1 MKKLKALI
9 FIIFLMTFNIKTS
22 YATIKIMPDEISIGI
37 NYNQTLKAYNASSNN
52 ITWQSNNPNVVTVD
66 NGKIT
71 GINTG
76 EAYVKVTDG
85 NTLALCK
92 VKVINNYVPVTSISL
107 EQNEITLIVN
117 NTAKIN
123 PIILPINASN
133 KNPVYVS
140 SSEDIA
146 TVNSSGYVTAKKV
159 GKTNISVTIE
169 NKVAIY
175 KVTVV
180 DKIPLESITIQPSLK
195 LNKNQRATLSV
206 TYSPQNATDKKVTWQ
221 SSNPNIVVVDD
232 KGNIKGITPGSA
244 TITVTSNDGNHIAT
258 SKITVVA
265 NTPSPTNNNQTQTT
279 TKVNPPSS
287 TSATNNDN
295 TIKLKGISLDNENIT
310 LNVNENRILIVNYNP
325 QNATDKT
332 VTWKSSNPSIVKVD
346 NSGKLTALA
355 EGTTTI
361 TVTSNDGKYEAKC
374 NVTVSTNNNEDTDK
388 KLKSI
393 KLSESKLN
401 LKKGKEI
408 TLEVTYNPSDADNK
422 ELLWT
427 SSNEDVAIVQN
438 GKITALAIGTTEI
451 KATSVDGSHEAKCN
465 VTVYSDLPISSITF
479 EKEKQTV
486 YIGNTI
492 TLNTISTPEGTIIE
506 NPIWTSSDESIA
518 TVSDG
523 VVTGKVAGKTT
534 ITISDEL
541 GEITASTT
549 VYVIEKP
556 LEKLS
561 ITVEGYDLKFDPD
574 IKNYTLNIGS
584 ESELNIKTNYDSSRV
599 TIGGNRELKN
609 NSIITITVIGN
620 KNVKTTYVINVKKKS
635 FNLIYFV
642 GIISVLLIA
651 NLIRLLIKTK
661 KKK

>member
-1 MKKLKALI
+1 MKKIKALI

-22 YATIKIMPDEISIGI
+22 YAAIKIMPDEISIGI
-37 NYNQTLKAYNASSNN
+37 NYSQYLKSYNASSNN
-52 ITWQSNNPNVVTVD
+52 ITWQSSNPNVVTVD
-66 NGKIT
+66 NGRIT
-71 GINTG
+71 GINIG

-92 VKVINNYVPVTSISL
+92 VKVIDNYVPITSISL

-146 TVNSSGYVTAKKV
+146 TVNSSGYVTAKKI
-159 GKTNISVTIE
+159 GKTNISVSLE

-180 DKIPLESITIQPSLK
+180 DKIPLESITIDASVELK
-195 LNKNQRATLSV
+195 QNKSTKLSV
-206 TYSPQNATDKKVTWQ
+206 TYFPQNATDKKVTWQ
-221 SSNPNIVVVDD
+221 SSNPNIVVVDNN
-232 KGNIKGITPGSA
+232 GNIKGMTPGNA
-244 TITVTSNDGNHIAT
+244 TITVTSNDGNHVAT
-258 SKITVVA
+258 SKVTVIA
-265 NTPSPTNNNQTQTT
+265 NTPNVTNNNQPQTT
-279 TKVNPPSS
+279 KKVNPPSS

-295 TIKLKGISLDNENIT
+295 IVKLNSISLDKKNIT
-310 LNVNENRILIVNYNP
+310 LNINESRILSVTYNP

-332 VTWKSSNPSIVKVD
+332 VTWKSSNSNIVKVD
-346 NSGKLTALA
+346 NNGKLTALA
-355 EGTTTI
+355 EGIATI
-361 TVTSNDGKYEAKC
+361 TVTSNDGKHEAKC
-374 NVTVSTNNNEDTDK
+374 NITVNANNQQTTDK
-388 KLKSI
+388 KLRNI
-393 KLSESKLN
+393 KLNENKLK
-401 LKKGKEI
+401 LKKGKEV
-408 TLEVTYNPSDADNK
+408 TLEVTYTPSDADNK
-422 ELLWT
+422 ELSWI
-427 SSNEDVAIVQN
+427 SSNEDVATVKN
-438 GKITALAIGTTEI
+438 GKITALAVGTTEI
-451 KATSVDGSHEAKCN
+451 KVISVDGNYEDKCY
-465 VTVYSDLPISSITF
+465 VTVYSDLPIESIVF

-492 TLNTISTPEGTIIE
+492 TLNTISTPENTIIE
-506 NPIWTSSDESIA
+506 NPIWTSSNESIA
-518 TVSDG
+518 TVNDG
-523 VVTGKVAGKTT
+523 VVTGNTVGKTT

-561 ITVEGYDLKFDPD
+561 ITIEGYDLKFDPD
-574 IKNYTLNIGS
+574 VKNYTLNIGT
-584 ESELNIKTNYDSSRV
+584 ESELTIKTNYDQSRV
-599 TIGGNRELKN
+599 TIGGNRDLKN
-609 NSIITITVIGN
+609 GSIITITVIDN

-635 FNLIYFV
+635 FNLIYFIA
-642 GIISVLLIA
+642 IISVLLIA
-651 NLIRLLIKTK
+651 NLIRLLINTK